1 MSMAWKRET
10 TIGVACMCRTSIHHE
25 WWLKHNDQKGA
36 TLLRCQLWTTFTLV
50 SGADRSK
57 GLSGPTTPVS
67 ALRALLRD
75 AMALL
80 DTFRYV
86 NFIHAEDVATN
97 TESKGGGLPRYG
109 GEPQKLS
116 EYSWRVRARMTREA
130 LLPEEEQKETGPPRT
145 EVG

>member
-1 MSMAWKRET
+1 MNGGSSNR
-10 TIGVACMCRTSIHHE
+10 
-25 WWLKHNDQKGA
+25 DQKVR
-36 TLLRCQLWTTFTLV
+36 TMFCCQLWTTFTLV

-57 GLSGPTTPVS
+57 GLSGLTTPVS
-67 ALRALLRD
+67 VLRALLRD
-75 AMALL
+75 ALALL

-130 LLPEEEQKETGPPRT
+130 LLPEEEQKKMDP
-145 EVG
+145 